1 MRIWLFLGAF
11 CLLATTSF
19 AQVITEKGV
28 GQVAYSGWGGPS
40 AGVKQEAIDNAKAN
54 ALSRYV
60 ASFTTAKMLNY
71 EKVRSRIEGD
81 IDTYVIDYDL
91 LDELVDKEGKSFR
104 VVVKASINTSLI
116 DMEIQKVS
124 AVENTPEE
132 DRSYLSFVFVARKI
146 KQRKQFDA
154 RKTTRVVEEV
164 MEEQIEDSSVN
175 DGQMGFASEG
185 RTDAVRTT
193 GGSTVQKSDEIE
205 YDVSSAEDINAAMN
219 HVFTSANYEV
229 VEAEYLMDETDGLVD
244 VNRFLQDFRYGDDV
258 SGQTRRNAA
267 KGCRAVGVQY
277 FAIGTLDVG
286 AKDID
291 PVSGMT
297 RVHVSVNG
305 KVMDLSGRFPKTV
318 ASVGP
323 VQYAGMGPDQT
334 VASRN
339 ALKLAGEAAAREIV
353 SQLVAKG
360 VR

>member
-1 MRIWLFLGAF
+1 MKTWLLLGAF
-11 CLLATTSF
+11 CLLATPVF

-28 GQVAYSGWGGPS
+28 GQVTYSGWGGPS
-40 AGVKQEAIDNAKAN
+40 ASVKQEAIDHAKAN

-60 ASFTTAKMLNY
+60 AGFTTAKMQNY
-71 EKVRSRIEGD
+71 EKIRSLIEEN
-81 IDTYVIDYDL
+81 IDAYVIDYDL

-124 AVENTPEE
+124 AVENSPADE
-132 DRSYLSFVFVARKI
+132 RSYLSFVFVAREV

-154 RKTTRVVEEV
+154 RRTTRVVDES
-164 MEEQIEDSSVN
+164 MAEQTEDSSVN
-175 DGQMGFASEG
+175 DGQLAYASEG
-185 RTDAVRTT
+185 RTDVVRTT
-193 GGSTVQKSDEIE
+193 GGSTVQKSDEVE
-205 YDVSSAEDINAAMN
+205 YDVSGAEDINAAMN
-219 HVFTSANYEV
+219 RIFASAGYEV
-229 VEAEYLMDETDGLVD
+229 VEAEYLADETDGLVD
-244 VNRFLQDFRYGDDV
+244 VNRFMQDFRYGDDV
-258 SGQTRRNAA
+258 SGQTRRDAV
-267 KGCRAVGVQY
+267 KGCKAVGVQY

-286 AKDID
+286 AKDTD

-297 RVHVSVNG
+297 RVSVSVNG
-305 KVMDLSGRFPKTV
+305 KVMDLSSRFPKTV

-360 VR
+360 VK